1 VILIVIALVGSSP
14 WQALADTD
22 RRLAVGAA
30 RADIDVDVQLDLD
43 LDDGLGLDEGLY
55 DELA

>member
-1 VILIVIALVGSSP
+1 MILIVIALVGSSP

-22 RRLAVGAA
+22 RRLAG
-30 RADIDVDVQLDLD
+30 IDVDVVLLDLD

-55 DELA
+55 DGLA